1 MEFTTAGVT
10 SLNSLSREEFKTISK
25 FFLQAVVTGSSDTPI
40 DEHLEKPLCAL
51 STFVLEAG
59 KIRCTIDTMRDSLN
73 EQGVNNEIQTL
84 MMEIYEKHK
93 DKIIAH
99 MSATGIAVPGIVGL
113 DWRLDY
119 AVRSKTAGRS
129 NEPLFFVTLTVK
141 DRGLLRNIEMVA
153 TSEQLQDLL
162 SKVKDAVKQT
172 ERLLTA
178 AT

>member
-1 MEFTTAGVT
+1 MEFTVGLP

-25 FFLQAVVTGSSDTPI
+25 YFLQAVVTGSSDI
-40 DEHLEKPLCAL
+40 SIEEHLEKPLCAL

-59 KIRCTIDTMRDSLN
+59 KVQCTVDALKDSLN
-73 EQGVNNEIQTL
+73 EQGVNHEIQTL
-84 MMEIYEKHK
+84 ISEIYEKHK
-93 DKIIAH
+93 DKIISH
-99 MSATGIAVPGIVGL
+99 MNATGIAVPAIVGL

-162 SKVKDAVKQT
+162 SKVRDAVKQT

-178 AT
+178 T